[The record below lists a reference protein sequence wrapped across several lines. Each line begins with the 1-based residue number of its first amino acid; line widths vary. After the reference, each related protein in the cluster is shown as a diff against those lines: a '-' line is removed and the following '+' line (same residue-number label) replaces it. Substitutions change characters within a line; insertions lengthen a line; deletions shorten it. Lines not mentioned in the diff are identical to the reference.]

1 MDFGRIKRVCLRI
14 STPADTLFSVVSVPV
29 FLFVGHGVGQL
40 EISVPVHMSH
50 LPSLEAKQC
59 RNLRLDQIR

>member
-1 MDFGRIKRVCLRI
+1 MI
-14 STPADTLFSVVSVPV
+14 SSPVDMLFSVVSAPV

-50 LPSLEAKQC
+50 FALLES
-59 RNLRLDQIR
+59 IRPFSKK